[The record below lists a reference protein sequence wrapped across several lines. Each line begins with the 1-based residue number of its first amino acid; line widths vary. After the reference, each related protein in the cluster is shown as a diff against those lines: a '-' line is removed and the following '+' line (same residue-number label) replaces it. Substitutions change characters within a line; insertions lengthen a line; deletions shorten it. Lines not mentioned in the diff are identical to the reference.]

1 MKRLIAFF
9 IFILL
14 GGGYLL
20 LAQNIQISGTVR
32 SADEGPLP
40 GVSIIVK
47 GTMTGTS
54 TGQDGTYSISVPS
67 GATTLT
73 FSFIGYK
80 PQDVTIAGR
89 TVINVLLEP
98 EALALQ
104 EIIVTGIGS
113 LTDRRKVAISVETVS
128 ERELN
133 RVPNKSIDAAL
144 LGRIAGAQISS
155 TSGQPGQQA
164 NIILRGIN
172 TLSSTQPMVLIDGV
186 EINTAN
192 NNIGTQVAATGN
204 VSSRLTD
211 LDLSNV
217 ERVEVVQ
224 GAAAATIYGAQ
235 GANGVIHIFTKKG
248 RKGQRTDIR
257 LSSSVSF
264 DNALRGNLKYAK
276 FHYYPTDAEGYIV
289 DDFGVRAAP
298 DPITGVWRLPPEGF
312 NATTLNNKPFV
323 NKTYNH
329 FDQYFVKNAMT
340 LNNSLNI
347 TGATEMID
355 YSFGISNLDQNSP
368 VYGGINR
375 SNLTSNI
382 GIELF
387 KGFTIRSN
395 TQLVFSSN
403 NTGGINNR
411 NNVFSGMSNALMV
424 PQYVDITQ
432 KDALG
437 NPVVYYDNNKNS
449 VSPFYTYKYREE
461 IADVNRVIQGIN
473 ANYKIGRLL
482 ELDYRYGIDHYRYD
496 YLRFTKN
503 QTATL
508 TPGKGLTPQTGEL
521 FKRRIQDT
529 QQNSIFSA
537 TLKLNFDED
546 LGLGFPLQS
555 TTLFAYDWRRNDLQR
570 LDLAGYGLDID
581 PPHTIANASIISG
594 DEFISSFV
602 TFGYLVNQRFD
613 YANLA
618 GVSLGFRSDY
628 SSEFGEGSKPFTF
641 PRADAYLRLSEIL
654 EVDFI
659 NELKLRIAYGEAG
672 IQPTRYSRI
681 VTASTEI
688 LGNQVYLYLPSISRN
703 PALQV
708 ENTRELEYG
717 LDYGFNLSSI
727 NWFSK
732 ARGSLVY
739 WMRNSYGTIYDIDV
753 APSSGAYGLKTNA
766 IDLKSSGVQ
775 FALDLDILQSSPLT
789 WSFGTR
795 FSKGLTLV
803 DRIENGLPIVIGA
816 SGNGLT
822 TITEGQPVGALF
834 GLKPLSSLTQTN
846 SAGVPYISDAN
857 IGNYE
862 IVNGMVVNKTT
873 KQVQFTT
880 EQEKIGDATPKF
892 SLSLFNDITVYRNLS
907 LSAQVDWI
915 YGAQAYNQTRQWL
928 YRDRIHEDLD
938 KEVTINGE
946 TGAFVAYWESM
957 YKTNQAN
964 SCFVEDAS
972 YIRLRNLSLSYDF
985 GQLINKPFIKGLTA
999 SFSAKNLLTI
1009 SKYSGID
1016 PEATGTDVNDPLRR
1030 GTDLWSFPNM
1040 KTYSFGININ
1050 F

>member
-1 MKRLIAFF
+1 
-9 IFILL
+9 
-14 GGGYLL
+14 
-20 LAQNIQISGTVR
+20 
-32 SADEGPLP
+32 
-40 GVSIIVK
+40 
-47 GTMTGTS
+47 
-54 TGQDGTYSISVPS
+54 
-67 GATTLT
+67 TTLT

-80 PQDVTIAGR
+80 PQDVTISGR
-89 TVINVLLEP
+89 TVIDVLLESD
-98 EALALQ
+98 ALALQ
-104 EIIVTGIGS
+104 EIIVTGIGAA
-113 LTDRRKVAISVETVS
+113 TDRRKVAISVETVS
-128 ERELN
+128 ERELG
-133 RVPNKSIDAAL
+133 RVPSKSLDGAL
-144 LGRIAGAQISS
+144 VGRIAGAQISS

-172 TLSSTQPMVLIDGV
+172 TLSSTQPMVLVDGV

-192 NNIGTQVAATGN
+192 NNVGTQVAVTGN

-211 LDLSNV
+211 LDLSNI

-235 GANGVIHIFTKKG
+235 GANGVIQIFTKKG
-248 RKGQRTDIR
+248 RKGQKTDIR
-257 LSSSVSF
+257 ISSSVSF
-264 DNALRGNLKYAK
+264 DNALRGNLKFAK
-276 FHYYPTDAEGYIV
+276 NHYYPTDAEGYIV
-289 DDFGVRAAP
+289 DDLGVRAAP
-298 DPITGVWRLPPEGF
+298 DPVTGVWNLPPEGF

-323 NKTYNH
+323 NPTYNH

-347 TGATEMID
+347 TGAAERMD
-355 YSFGISNLDQNSP
+355 FAFGLSNLDQESP
-368 VYGGINR
+368 IHGGLNR

-382 GIELF
+382 GMELF
-387 KGFTIRSN
+387 KGFTLRSN

-403 NTGGINNR
+403 TTGGINNR
-411 NNVFSGMSNALMV
+411 NNVYSGISNALMV

-432 KDALG
+432 IDAIG
-437 NPVVYYDNNKNS
+437 NPVVYFDDNKNS
-449 VSPFYTYKYREE
+449 ISPFYTYKFRDDLSE
-461 IADVNRVIQGIN
+461 VNRVIQGLN
-473 ANYKIGRLL
+473 ANYKIGKFV

-496 YLRFTKN
+496 YTSFIKN

-508 TPGKGLTPQTGEL
+508 TPGKGITPINGEL
-521 FKRRIQDT
+521 FKRRIQET
-529 QQNSIFSA
+529 QQNSILSA
-537 TLKLNFDED
+537 TLRLNLED
-546 LGLGFPLQS
+546 DFGLSLPLQS
-555 TTLFAYDWRRNDLQR
+555 TTLFAYDWRRNDYQR
-570 LDLAGYGLDID
+570 LDIVGSGLDIA
-581 PPHTIANASIISG
+581 PPHTIANASTVSG
-594 DEFISSFV
+594 DEFISSFI

-618 GVSLGFRSDY
+618 GISLGFRSDY

-641 PRADAYLRLSEIL
+641 PRADAYIRLSEL
-654 EVDFI
+654 LQVDFI
-659 NELKLRIAYGEAG
+659 NELKLRVAYGEAG
-672 IQPTRYSRI
+672 VQPTRYSRI
-681 VTASTEI
+681 VTASTEN

-703 PALQV
+703 PGLQV
-708 ENTRELEYG
+708 ENTREVEFG
-717 LDYGFNLSSI
+717 LDYGFNLSNSV
-727 NWFSK
+727 WFSK

-766 IDLKSSGVQ
+766 IDLKSNGVQ
-775 FALDLDILQSSPLT
+775 FALDLDIVESNPIS

-795 FSKGLTLV
+795 FSKGITLV

-816 SGNGLT
+816 SGSGLT

-834 GLKPLSSLTQTN
+834 GLKPLTSLTQTN
-846 SAGVPYISDAN
+846 SAGVPYIATADA
-857 IGNYE
+857 GNYE
-862 IVNGMVVNKTT
+862 VVNGMVVNKTT

-892 SLSLFNDITVYRNLS
+892 SLSIFNDITLYRNLS
-907 LSAQVDWI
+907 ISAQFDWV

-938 KEVTINGE
+938 KEVTIDGQ
-946 TGAFVAYWESM
+946 TGAFVAFWESM

-972 YIRLRNLSLSYDF
+972 YLRLRNLSLSYDF
-985 GQLINKPFIKGLTA
+985 SKLINKSFIKGLTA
-999 SFSAKNLLTI
+999 SFSGKNLLTF

-1016 PEATGTDVNDPLRR
+1016 PEAIGTDLNDPLAR

-1040 KTYSFGININ
+1040 RTYSFGLNIN